1 MDIIEDKNGA
11 IVLLGL
17 VGRLDSSTSPQMEE
31 KVVGLLTG
39 GAKQLVV
46 NFARLD
52 YISSA
57 GLRVLLMAA
66 KKLKASGGVIAL
78 CALKPHIREVFDI
91 AGFTA
96 MFPIHESEALAI
108 RSLTNMDVPGDSH
121 A

>member
-1 MDIIEDKNGA
+1 MDILEEKKDA

-17 VGRLDSSTSPQMEE
+17 VGRLDSGTSPQMEE
-31 KVVGLLTG
+31 KVVALLNG
-39 GAKQLVV
+39 GAKQVV
-46 NFARLD
+46 VDFARLD

-96 MFPIHESEALAI
+96 MFPIHDSAEQAV
-108 RSLTNMDVPGDSH
+108 RSLTNMGISER
-121 A
+121 

>member
-1 MDIIEDKNGA
+1 MDIIEDRNGA

-31 KVVGLLTG
+31 KVVGLLNG
-39 GAKQLVV
+39 GTKQLVV

-66 KKLKASGGVIAL
+66 KKLRASGGVIAL

-96 MFPIHESEALAI
+96 MFPIHESEALAL
-108 RSLTNMDVPGDSH
+108 RSLTNLEVKED
-121 A
+121 